1 MQWTAIKEVLAMRE
15 VLGKSILLHK
25 PGSQERGQGWQKVAD
40 TLNLIDGFI
49 VTGRAVRDKIM
60 ALIKKHRPMI
70 NKEKTQTGIGG
81 DEPSEFDV
89 LIEEIINIS
98 DDTLQKCEEAT
109 EKEKEKEK
117 SALEIRKVAME
128 TMGQT
133 ANRHKA
139 GEKKERRAKRS
150 SSDTLEFLNKKL
162 EMDKENRRAELEQ
175 RQNQN
180 IMFANLI
187 QTQQQMMAQQMAMF
201 QEMMNNKK

>member
-1 MQWTAIKEVLAMRE
+1 MK
-15 VLGKSILLHK
+15 
-25 PGSQERGQGWQKVAD
+25 
-40 TLNLIDGFI
+40 
-49 VTGRAVRDKIM
+49 
-60 ALIKKHRPMI
+60 
-70 NKEKTQTGIGG
+70 
-81 DEPSEFDV
+81 
-89 LIEEIINIS
+89 
-98 DDTLQKCEEAT
+98 
-109 EKEKEKEK
+109 
-117 SALEIRKVAME
+117 

>member
-25 PGSQERGQGWQKVAD
+25 AGSQERGQGWQKVAD
-40 TLNLIDGFI
+40 TLNLIDGFFF
-49 VTGRAVRDKIM
+49 TGRAVRDKIM
-60 ALIKKHRPMI
+60 ALIKKYRFMI

-98 DDTLQKCEEAT
+98 DDTLQKSEEAT
-109 EKEKEKEK
+109 EKEKEKEN
-117 SALEIRKVAME
+117 SALEVRKVAME

-139 GEKKERRAKRS
+139 GEKKERGAKRS
-150 SSDTLEFLNKKL
+150 SSHTSEFLNKKL
-162 EMDKENRRAELEQ
+162 EM
-175 RQNQN
+175 
-180 IMFANLI
+180 
-187 QTQQQMMAQQMAMF
+187 
-201 QEMMNNKK
+201 

>member
-60 ALIKKHRPMI
+60 ALIKKHRLMI

-89 LIEEIINIS
+89 LIEEIINIF
-98 DDTLQKCEEAT
+98 DETLQK
-109 EKEKEKEK
+109 
-117 SALEIRKVAME
+117 LYL
-128 TMGQT
+128 
-133 ANRHKA
+133 H
-139 GEKKERRAKRS
+139 
-150 SSDTLEFLNKKL
+150 
-162 EMDKENRRAELEQ
+162 
-175 RQNQN
+175 
-180 IMFANLI
+180 
-187 QTQQQMMAQQMAMF
+187 
-201 QEMMNNKK
+201 

>member
-1 MQWTAIKEVLAMRE
+1 MQWTAIKEVLAVRE

-117 SALEIRKVAME
+117 SALEIGKVAME

-133 ANRHKA
+133 ANRHRTEEQNDQA
-139 GEKKERRAKRS
+139 Q
-150 SSDTLEFLNKKL
+150 TL
-162 EMDKENRRAELEQ
+162 
-175 RQNQN
+175 
-180 IMFANLI
+180 
-187 QTQQQMMAQQMAMF
+187 
-201 QEMMNNKK
+201 